1 MYWLDHKKKTLQYSL
16 ILLQLITLSSEKA
29 LSQIWLPYHLFLWF
43 LKEQLKFLVPKESTL
58 IYVNTADISVM
69 RYGKSI
75 YNDNIALEH
84 NTKTFLQ
91 TQTQLTN
98 DLN

>member
-1 MYWLDHKKKTLQYSL
+1 MIFKWA
-16 ILLQLITLSSEKA
+16 ITVPG
-29 LSQIWLPYHLFLWF
+29 SQEEYFNLCEHCQHSCDELW
-43 LKEQLKFLVPKESTL
+43 K
-58 IYVNTADISVM
+58 VN
-69 RYGKSI
+69 

-91 TQTQLTN
+91 TQNKLTN